1 MTYFDNSNWKY
12 YKIHY
17 IVIAIIVI
25 IILIYIHNC
34 QDQELTGCKT
44 RQRGDGN
51 GDIYYL
57 GRGDINDD
65 ISTLVDRTQWA
76 SYLDKRVTFWQ
87 RIFVATIVAMIFVI
101 LLAMRKL
108 PTPGG
113 IIILFFCIFVPIYA
127 VHQLFY
133 VHGDVYNDFYI
144 KNNMEL
150 IREKLGLEKNEPPIP
165 ILENPPDR
173 PRVMAK
179 FS

>member
-25 IILIYIHNC
+25 IILVYIHSC
-34 QDQELTGCKT
+34 QEQELRGSAS
-44 RQRGDGN
+44 RARGDGN

-57 GRGDINDD
+57 GRGNIHDEVN
-65 ISTLVDRTQWA
+65 TLVDRTQWC

-113 IIILFFCIFVPIYA
+113 IVILFFCIFVPVYA

-133 VHGDVYNDFYI
+133 VHGDVYNDYYI
-144 KNNMEL
+144 KTNMEL
-150 IREKLGLEKNEPPIP
+150 IRDKLGFEKSTPPDP
-165 ILENPPDR
+165 IDNIPDR
-173 PRVMAK
+173 PFVMTK
-179 FS
+179 IN